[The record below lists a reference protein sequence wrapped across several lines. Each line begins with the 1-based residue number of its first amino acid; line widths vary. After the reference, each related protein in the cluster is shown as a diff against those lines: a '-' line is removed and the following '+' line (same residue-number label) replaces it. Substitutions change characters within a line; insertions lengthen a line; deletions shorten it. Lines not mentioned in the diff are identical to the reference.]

1 MESENP
7 IRTVLGELIER
18 YRQAYLS
25 VRGCLPQVQ
34 VEEAWP
40 SPCLPSGVVEG
51 DWTEWNPVARLANE
65 QFDQVEAAMAIELHS
80 DANYYWNSFFSQG
93 VIIDTSIGAVEL
105 LQPWNDDDY
114 VRFQQ
119 NLVGHLLTQ
128 KRFKIAPSVFIGV
141 QVEGEKVLTVN
152 AAGQV
157 LAEVPGRKQQQVLA
171 EQLAEFLASASPVIL
186 PD

>member
-1 MESENP
+1 M
-7 IRTVLGELIER
+7 
-18 YRQAYLS
+18 
-25 VRGCLPQVQ
+25 
-34 VEEAWP
+34 
-40 SPCLPSGVVEG
+40 
-51 DWTEWNPVARLANE
+51 
-65 QFDQVEAAMAIELHS
+65 
-80 DANYYWNSFFSQG
+80 
-93 VIIDTSIGAVEL
+93 IIDTSIGAVEL

-114 VRFQQ
+114 VRFHQ